1 MYSTPLKWTVKL
13 KQQQQQK
20 TTNDSSWSQK
30 SCTKVLSNK
39 VQTEALKCAPTPSPE
54 SFLEMRGE
62 TSEEEPCVL
71 MPPSLFPDCIT
82 KAGCS
87 RGKTWKEKK
96 KKRSRRLFSAYFF
109 FLHVCSGRQREG
121 EGGAAGRLRGA
132 AEQDNTEGE
141 TSNKTLQ
148 ITEAPPSETLAR
160 QESDPRGKSQ
170 LYFSYMVF
178 GCEIRG
184 SQSLPK
190 NKADRGG
197 RWRVQQGGGRSKTF
211 KVPSQYNWK
220 SSA

>member
-1 MYSTPLKWTVKL
+1 MCPNAAIPFSRLHYESRLQQRQNVKR
-13 KQQQQQK
+13 K
-20 TTNDSSWSQK
+20 
-30 SCTKVLSNK
+30 
-39 VQTEALKCAPTPSPE
+39 
-54 SFLEMRGE
+54 
-62 TSEEEPCVL
+62 
-71 MPPSLFPDCIT
+71 
-82 KAGCS
+82 
-87 RGKTWKEKK
+87 KEK
-96 KKRSRRLFSAYFF
+96 RVVAYFQPFFF

-197 RWRVQQGGGRSKTF
+197 GGGCSRVGVEVKHLKCLHSITENPLLSLSK
-211 KVPSQYNWK
+211 V
-220 SSA
+220 